1 MEFWSL
7 WVLTIER
14 ELPIHGMAL
23 EPKASLRLG
32 TYVVRSNI
40 EGLCRDGPV
49 EVVASAVLPC
59 C

>member
-1 MEFWSL
+1 M
-7 WVLTIER
+7 TIER